1 MIDFLKFKVKGKG
14 PLKIDLNRQC
24 VSMSVRKKFKK
35 RYNKALLC
43 HSKIII
49 ERNLWGCWLVDIPVN
64 PLENKA
70 VNTGPDWKKNVM

>member
-1 MIDFLKFKVKGKG
+1 MLVSAKYKLTVSLSMIDFLKFKVKGKG

-49 ERNLWGCWLVDIPVN
+49 ERNLRGF
-64 PLENKA
+64 
-70 VNTGPDWKKNVM
+70 